1 MLRGSSEELLVQ
13 AQGCH
18 RSCGSVNV
26 RGSGRLGRC
35 LLLSARILLL
45 MPSLLRV
52 IGTIVHDTD
61 FIFFLR
67 ALKM

>member
-1 MLRGSSEELLVQ
+1 METVALICEDSF
-13 AQGCH
+13 
-18 RSCGSVNV
+18 
-26 RGSGRLGRC
+26 
-35 LLLSARILLL
+35 LL

-61 FIFFLR
+61 FFFLK